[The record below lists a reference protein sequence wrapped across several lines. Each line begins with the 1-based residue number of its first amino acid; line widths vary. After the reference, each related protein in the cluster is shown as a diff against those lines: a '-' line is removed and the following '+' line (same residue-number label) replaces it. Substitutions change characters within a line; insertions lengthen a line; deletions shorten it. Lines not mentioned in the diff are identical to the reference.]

1 MIHDYNKIDIN
12 TDTKTVIQAK
22 INAMKLEVSLGNM
35 TEQEYLNE
43 KSRVENEMSNY
54 NINYAFNW

>member
-1 MIHDYNKIDIN
+1 MIHDYNRIDVN
-12 TDTKTVIQAK
+12 KDTKTIIQAK
-22 INAMKLEVSLGNM
+22 INTMKLELSLGNM

-54 NINYAFNW
+54 NVNCKFSW

>member
-1 MIHDYNKIDIN
+1 MIHDYNRIDIN
-12 TDTKTVIQAK
+12 TDTKTIIQAK
-22 INAMKLEVSLGNM
+22 INTMKLELSLGNM

-54 NINYAFNW
+54 NVNCKFNW